1 MKIVVLDGAT
11 LGEDLSLSPLYS
23 VGEVT
28 EYKTSNE
35 KEVIERIA
43 DADVLVINKIKMNES
58 NLDYAKNLKLI
69 CLAATGYD
77 NVDVEACRKRGIGVA
92 NVVGYSTH
100 SVAQVALS
108 LALSLYTHIPE
119 YSSYVKRGDYTR
131 SGVANS
137 LTPVYHELCGKTWG
151 VIGLGNIGRQVAR
164 CARIMGCRVLAYKR
178 KPDEEFECVS
188 LEKLCKESDIITIH
202 LPLSDSTRGLIDEEH
217 IALMKKDVVLVN
229 VARGA
234 VTDENAIA
242 KAIEENRI
250 GGFGTDVYSV
260 EPFSENHP
268 FYFILDRDNVLLT
281 PHMAWGAYESRERC
295 LSEIVKNIEAFCDG
309 KERNRVDK

>member
-11 LGEDLSLSPLYS
+11 LGEDLSLAPLYS

-28 EYKTSNE
+28 EYKTSNAE
-35 KEVIERIA
+35 EVIERIA
-43 DADVLVINKIKMNES
+43 DADVIVINKIKMNES
-58 NLDYAKNLKLI
+58 NLDYAKSLKLI

-119 YSSYVKRGDYTR
+119 YTSYVRRGDYTG
-131 SGVANS
+131 SGVANA

-164 CARIMGCRVLAYKR
+164 CARIMGCRVLAYRR

-188 LEKLCKESDIITIH
+188 LEKLCAESDIITVH
-202 LPLSDSTRGLIDEEH
+202 LPLSDSTRNIIDEEH
-217 IALMKKDVVLVN
+217 IALMKRNVVLVN

-234 VTDENAIA
+234 VTDEKAIA
-242 KAIEENRI
+242 EAIKEERI
-250 GGFGTDVYSV
+250 GGFATDVYSV

-268 FYFILDRDNVLLT
+268 FYSILDYDNVLLT

-295 LSEIVKNIEAFCDG
+295 LSEIVKNIEAFYEG
-309 KERNRVDK
+309 RERNRVDK